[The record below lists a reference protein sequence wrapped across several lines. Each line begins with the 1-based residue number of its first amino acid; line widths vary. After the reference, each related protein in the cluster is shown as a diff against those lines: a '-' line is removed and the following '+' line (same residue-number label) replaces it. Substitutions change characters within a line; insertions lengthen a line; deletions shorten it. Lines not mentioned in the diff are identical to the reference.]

1 MLRDVE
7 KLGDKYDVKEVAD
20 GYARNFLFPQ
30 NFAEPATKA
39 ALKQLESKKEAA
51 AKEAEEDLAA
61 TETMVAG
68 LDGQEIEITAKI
80 DENGKLFGSIT
91 AVKIAKAF
99 KDKGFNVQKKQ
110 VKLVEPIKEVGDYDI
125 TLEFPHGLEAKIK
138 VIVAEEIK

>member
-1 MLRDVE
+1 LLRDVE